1 VTTTPPVVPAALAE
15 PTVVPPSRWVALL
28 ALASVGM
35 WAGFFGPIQVLLAQ
49 QAEALDAADK
59 EQVLALVT
67 GVGAFVSVVCNP
79 LAGAFS
85 DRTTVRAGRRLPWLV
100 GGALGGAASLVLLSV
115 APNVPVMLLG
125 WCGVQATLNAM
136 LAAVTAM
143 VPDQVPIE
151 RRGRI
156 GGIVAVAQTV
166 GVVAGTGIAAAT
178 GSIAAGYLSIAAF
191 LVALAVPFSLSSR
204 DVALPAAYRPPFSL
218 RAFLASFWISPRAH
232 PDFGWAWLTRFL
244 VNLGNALGLLY
255 LLYFLQDV
263 LGFSSDEAE
272 NRVFVL
278 TALYALTLV
287 ATTVVSGAWSDRLGR
302 RKVFVIWSGLV
313 SGCAAGLL
321 GIGQTWPAALAAA
334 VVMGCAYGIYTAV
347 DFALITEVLPAAVD
361 RAKDLGVINIA
372 NALPQVLA
380 PVLAG
385 VLLYVVKSLGGVVD
399 PSGSGFSVGYFAVYF
414 LAFLA
419 SVLGSVFVTRIRG
432 VR

>member
-1 VTTTPPVVPAALAE
+1 MSTTPAALAE
-15 PTVVPPSRWVALL
+15 PTLTPPSRWVALL
-28 ALASVGM
+28 ALASVGL

-49 QAEALDAADK
+49 QAESLDAADK

-67 GVGAFVSVVCNP
+67 GVGALVSVICNP

-85 DRTTVRAGRRLPWLV
+85 DRTTLRAGRRLPWLV
-100 GGALGGAASLVLLSV
+100 GGALGGAVFLVVLSV
-115 APNVPVMLLG
+115 APNVPVMLLA

-136 LAAVTAM
+136 LAATTAM
-143 VPDQVPIE
+143 IPDQVPVD

-156 GGIVAVAQTV
+156 GGIAAVAQTV

-178 GSIAAGYLSIAAF
+178 GSIAAGYLAIAVFLLVLAAPFAF
-191 LVALAVPFSLSSR
+191 SSR
-204 DVALPAAYRPPFSL
+204 DATLPVEARSPFVL
-218 RAFLASFWISPRAH
+218 RTFVASFWISPRIH

-263 LGFSSDEAE
+263 LGYTSDQAE
-272 NRVFVL
+272 DRVFLL
-278 TALYALTLV
+278 TAVYALTLV
-287 ATTVVSGAWSDRLGR
+287 LTTVVFGAWSDRLGR

-313 SGCAAGLL
+313 SGGAAALL
-321 GIGQTWPAALAAA
+321 GIGQSWPAALAAA

-347 DFALITEVLPAAVD
+347 DFALITQVLPTATD

-385 VLLYVVKSLGGVVD
+385 VLLAVVEASGGLVESD
-399 PSGSGFSVGYFAVYF
+399 GDRFSVGYFAVYF

>member
-1 VTTTPPVVPAALAE
+1 VSTTPAALAE
-15 PTVVPPSRWVALL
+15 PTIVPPSRWVALL
-28 ALASVGM
+28 ALASVGL

-49 QAEALDAADK
+49 QAEALDSADK

-67 GVGAFVSVVCNP
+67 GLGALVSVICNP
-79 LAGAFS
+79 VAGAFS
-85 DRTTVRAGRRLPWLV
+85 DRTTLRAGRRLPWLV
-100 GGALGGAASLVLLSV
+100 GGALGGALSLVVLSV
-115 APNVPVMLLG
+115 APNVPVMVLA

-143 VPDQVPIE
+143 IPDQVPAD

-156 GGIVAVAQTV
+156 GGIAAVAQTI

-178 GSIAAGYLSIAAF
+178 GSIAAGYLAIAVF
-191 LVALAVPFSLSSR
+191 LVVLAVPFSLYSR
-204 DVALPAAYRPPFSL
+204 DPALPVWARPAFSL
-218 RAFLASFWISPRAH
+218 RAFVASFWISPRAH

-244 VNLGNALGLLY
+244 VNLGNSLGLLY

-263 LGFSSDEAE
+263 VGFSSDEAE
-272 NRVFVL
+272 NRVFAL
-278 TALYALTLV
+278 TAVYAVTLV
-287 ATTVVSGAWSDRLGR
+287 LTTVVAGAWSDRIGR

-313 SGCAAGLL
+313 SGGAAALL
-321 GIGQTWPAALAAA
+321 GIGQSWPAALVAA

-347 DFALITEVLPAAVD
+347 DFALITEVLPTAVD

-399 PSGSGFSVGYFAVYF
+399 PNGSGFSVGYFAVYF

>member
-1 VTTTPPVVPAALAE
+1 
-15 PTVVPPSRWVALL
+15 VALL
-28 ALASVGM
+28 ALASVGL

-49 QAEALDAADK
+49 QAESLDAANK

-67 GVGAFVSVVCNP
+67 GVGALVSVVCNP

-85 DRTTVRAGRRLPWLV
+85 DRTTLRAGRRLPWLV
-100 GGALGGAASLVLLSV
+100 GGALGGAVSLGALSV
-115 APNVPVMLLG
+115 APNVPVMVLG

-143 VPDQVPIE
+143 IPDQVPVA

-156 GGIVAVAQTV
+156 GGIAAVAQTI

-178 GSIAAGYLSIAAF
+178 GSIAAGYLSIAAV
-191 LVALAVPFSLSSR
+191 LLLLALPFSLTSR
-204 DVALPAAYRPPFSL
+204 DAPLPPSARPAFEL

-244 VNLGNALGLLY
+244 VNLGNSLGLLY

-263 LGFSSDEAE
+263 VGYSSDEAE
-272 NRVFVL
+272 DRVFVL
-278 TALYALTLV
+278 TAVYALTLV
-287 ATTVVSGAWSDRLGR
+287 LTAVVFGAWSDRLGR

-313 SGCAAGLL
+313 SGSAAALL
-321 GIGQTWPAALAAA
+321 GIGQSWPTALVAA
-334 VVMGCAYGIYTAV
+334 VVMGCAYGIYTSV
-347 DFALITEVLPAAVD
+347 DFALITEVLPTAVD
-361 RAKDLGVINIA
+361 RGKDLGVINIA

-385 VLLYVVKSLGGVVD
+385 VLLYVVKASGGLVE
-399 PSGSGFSVGYFAVYF
+399 SNGSGFSIGYFAVYF
-414 LAFLA
+414 LAFA
-419 SVLGSVFVTRIRG
+419 SSVLGSVFVTRIRG

>member
-1 VTTTPPVVPAALAE
+1 M
-15 PTVVPPSRWVALL
+15 
-28 ALASVGM
+28 ASVGL
-35 WAGFFGPIQVLLAQ
+35 WAGFFGPISVLLAQ
-49 QAEALDAADK
+49 QAEALDAANK

-67 GVGAFVSVVCNP
+67 GVGALVSVICNP

-85 DRTTVRAGRRLPWLV
+85 DRTTLRAGRRLPWLV
-100 GGALGGAASLVLLSV
+100 GGAVGGAASLAVLSV
-115 APNVPVMLLG
+115 APNVAVMLLG
-125 WCGVQATLNAM
+125 WCGVQAALNAM

-143 VPDQVPIE
+143 IPDQVPSS

-156 GGIVAVAQTV
+156 GGIVAVAQTI
-166 GVVAGTGIAAAT
+166 GVVAGTGVAAAT
-178 GSIAAGYLSIAAF
+178 GSIAVGYLTIAVIL
-191 LVALAVPFSLSSR
+191 LVLAVPFSLSSR
-204 DVALPAAYRPPFSL
+204 DLALPAEARPAFDV
-218 RAFLASFWISPRAH
+218 RRFLASFWISPRLH

-263 LGFSSDEAE
+263 VGYTSDEAE
-272 NRVFVL
+272 DRVFLL
-278 TALYALTLV
+278 TAIYALTLV
-287 ATTVVSGAWSDRLGR
+287 LTTVAFGVWSDRLGR

-313 SGCAAGLL
+313 SGSAALLL
-321 GIGQTWPAALAAA
+321 GVGQSWPAALAAA

-347 DFALITEVLPAAVD
+347 DFALITEVLPTAVD

-372 NALPQVLA
+372 NALPQVFA

-385 VLLYVVKSLGGVVD
+385 VLLWLVERSGGVVE
-399 PSGSGFSVGYFAVYF
+399 SEGHGFSTGYFALYV

>member
-1 VTTTPPVVPAALAE
+1 VTTTPAALAE

-28 ALASVGM
+28 ALASVGL

-85 DRTTVRAGRRLPWLV
+85 DRTTLRAGRRLPWLV
-100 GGALGGAASLVLLSV
+100 GGALGGAVSLVVLSA

-143 VPDQVPIE
+143 IPDQVPVE

-156 GGIVAVAQTV
+156 GGIAAVAQTV

-178 GSIAAGYLSIAAF
+178 GSIAAGYLAIAAF
-191 LVALAVPFSLSSR
+191 LIVLTVPFSLSSR
-204 DVALPAAYRPPFSL
+204 DVALPTSYRPPFSP
-218 RAFLASFWISPRAH
+218 RSFLASFWIPPRAY

-278 TALYALTLV
+278 TAIYALTLV
-287 ATTVVSGAWSDRLGR
+287 LTTVVAGAWSDRIGR

-313 SGCAAGLL
+313 SGCAAALL
-321 GIGQTWPAALAAA
+321 GIGQTWPTALAAA

-385 VLLYVVKSLGGVVD
+385 VLLYVVKELGGVVD
-399 PSGSGFSVGYFAVYF
+399 PNRSGFSVGYFAVYF